1 MNWGRT
7 MPGTRARIAM
17 CAVALA
23 AGGAALPALGAGLP
37 GTSPSLSEPLPGAGR
52 LPNGWKLDPAGTQ
65 VLTNRAT
72 TGVWISPTGSD
83 IYATT
88 SGIFEEAVVHVDG
101 STLIPTPTLVSDTYQ
116 GVAGDSAGNVWVS
129 GGSADRVWQFKA
141 AGPALVDA
149 RQAGAVPDT
158 PNRGIAV
165 TGYPGNMLLEG
176 SKLYVAGNI
185 SVPSKVAA
193 AASGGTPCPS
203 SSSICSVVNVVDV
216 SNPDAA
222 SPAVHAIPVG
232 RDAYGLAYRPPGAP
246 SGPATLYV
254 TNWADQTDPAR
265 GGGNGTVSVVKVNPD
280 GTGSEVQAVAVGLEP
295 TGVALSPDGTTLV
308 VTNAGSDTV
317 SVLGVDPGTGGLTV
331 RETLPVLGAGV
342 PLGASPD
349 SVQFSPDG
357 TLAFVA
363 LSGIDAVEVFS
374 VSGGELSAIG
384 QKIANTR
391 FDGQRI
397 SDLNVSGTFIP
408 TGWYPDALAVGKAPA
423 GAERLVVANL
433 RGEGAGPGYYGQ
445 TEPLVGSSTEGSLS
459 VIDLPKSTAA
469 GAWNAWTKRVVED
482 DQLAPLWDSSLA
494 DPANN
499 PCLAAPLPDGTSV
512 SSGVICGV
520 HNGKIPSGSLHVVI
534 IEAENKTFDSY
545 FGDTGSVL
553 KNANADPQW
562 TEYGA
567 AVTTN
572 QHNLAETYNVD
583 DNFWNE
589 GAEASTLGHSWLS
602 GAYTTLDRELTWGP
616 DYSQNL
622 RGQRSNGQ
630 YAAGSPLSL
639 SGPTWADVNAQES
652 VMLSPRQLLIDEAQQ
667 AGLGVRL
674 FGTDTRPG
682 SPAVAA
688 GDQVP
693 QALWGE
699 SGSDVSTDLAWPD
712 VDRAAMFLH
721 GKTVSHAW
729 DVLETGVP
737 PAQYGKTIQFNPA
750 DQQSF
755 TLDGWTASYHS
766 CMAGSGATDVTCQ
779 SKMPNLVYMQL
790 PENHTYDVSNVFNP
804 QDPTPQSMVA
814 DNDYAIGEIVQ
825 GLSQSPFWSH
835 TLVMI
840 TEDDNQFTGDHV
852 DIHRTFLL
860 SAGGLARA
868 LGSQGKVATQVGSFA
883 SVDKTAEA
891 LLGLSPMTLFDARA
905 VPLQQVV
912 ADSVGSNQGTYTAVY
927 PPTPFLSG
935 RVPGQ

>member
-1 MNWGRT
+1 
-7 MPGTRARIAM
+7 MP
-17 CAVALA
+17 AVALGT
-23 AGGAALPALGAGLP
+23 GGALP
-37 GTSPSLSEPLPGAGR
+37 SPSEPLPGSGR
-52 LPNGWKLDPAGTQ
+52 MPNGWKLDPAGTQ

-72 TGVWISPTGSD
+72 TGVWMSPTGSD

-101 STLIPTPTLVSDTYQ
+101 TTLLPTPTLVSDTFQ
-116 GVAGDSAGNVWVS
+116 GVAGDAAGNIWVS

-149 RQAGAVPDT
+149 RLAGPAPDA
-158 PNRGIAV
+158 PNKGIPV

-176 SKLYVAGNI
+176 SKLFVAGNV

-193 AASGGTPCPS
+193 AESGGTPCPTS
-203 SSSICSVVNVVDV
+203 SKICSVVNVVDV
-216 SNPDAA
+216 SNPDAS
-222 SPAVHAIPVG
+222 SPAVKAIPVG
-232 RDAYGLAYRPPGAP
+232 RDAYGMAYRPGASASDP
-246 SGPATLYV
+246 STLYV

-265 GGGNGTVSVVKVNPD
+265 SGGVGTGTVSVVRVNPD
-280 GTGSEVQAVAVGLEP
+280 GSGNEVQVVPVGLEP
-295 TGVALSPDGTTLV
+295 TGIALSPDGSTAV
-308 VTNAGSDTV
+308 VTDAGSDTI
-317 SVLGVDPGTGGLTV
+317 SVLKVDPDTGDLAVT
-331 RETLPVLGAGV
+331 ETLPVLGNGV
-342 PLGASPD
+342 PLGASPV
-349 SVQFSPDG
+349 SAAFSSDG
-357 TLAFVA
+357 SLLFAA
-363 LSGIDAVEVFS
+363 LSGMNAVEVFS
-374 VSGGELSAIG
+374 AANGHVSAMH
-384 QKIANTR
+384 QKLRDTT
-391 FDGQRI
+391 FDGRPVP
-397 SDLNVSGTFIP
+397 DLTVGGTFIP
-408 TGWYPDALAVGKAPA
+408 TGWYPDAMAYGKAP
-423 GAERLVVANL
+423 GGGPRLVVANL

-459 VIDLPKSTAA
+459 VIDLPGSSAS
-469 GAWNAWTKRVVED
+469 GEWNAWTKRFVED
-482 DQLAPLWDSSLA
+482 DQLAPLWAHDVA
-494 DPANN
+494 DPASN
-499 PCLAAPLPDGTSV
+499 PCLPAPLPDGSSIT
-512 SSGVICGV
+512 SGVICGV
-520 HNGKIPSGSLHVVI
+520 AKGSVDPKSIHVVI

-545 FGDTGSVL
+545 FGDTGAVL
-553 KNANADPQW
+553 RNADADPQW
-562 TEYGA
+562 TEYGD

-630 YAAGSPLSL
+630 YAAGSPGSL
-639 SGPTWADVNAQES
+639 SGPTDPDVNAQES
-652 VMLSPRQLLIDEAQQ
+652 VMLNPRQLLIDQ
-667 AGLGVRL
+667 AYGAGMTVRL

-688 GDQVP
+688 GNQVP
-693 QALWGE
+693 QDLWGE

-721 GKTVSHAW
+721 GSTVSHAW
-729 DVLETGVP
+729 DVLEGQTP
-737 PAQYGKTIQFNPA
+737 PKWYGQTIQFKPA
-750 DQQSF
+750 DKQKF
-755 TLDGWTASYHS
+755 TLDGWDSAYASCTAGGRS
-766 CMAGSGATDVTCQ
+766 DDQCQ
-779 SKMPNLVYMQL
+779 QSMPNLVYMQL

-825 GLSQSPFWSH
+825 GLSKSPFWSH

-840 TEDDNQFTGDHV
+840 TEDDNQFTGDHA

-860 SAGGLARA
+860 TAGGIARP
-868 LGSQGKVATQVGSFA
+868 LGSEGLAATQVGSFA
-883 SVDKTAEA
+883 SVDKTTEA
-891 LLGLSPMTLFDARA
+891 LLGLPPMTLFDARA
-905 VPLQQVV
+905 VPLQQIVS
-912 ADSVGSNQGTYTAVY
+912 DQVGTNKAAYTAVY